1 MKKIDFNKPYLTG
14 LEFKYI
20 KDSTKNLLSGNGNY
34 TKKCETEIKKI
45 CKSEDAL
52 LTNSCTSSLEIIA
65 HLMNISPG
73 DEIIVPSYTFVS
85 TANAFLLRGAK
96 IVFVDIDLKTLNID
110 INSIEK
116 EITKKTK
123 GIVVVHYAGVSCDMK
138 KLIELANQYSLLVI
152 EDSAQAM
159 CSTYKGKHCGTI
171 GDFGAISF
179 HATKNINCG
188 EGGAV
193 LINKNPKLFERAEI
207 IREKGTNRSNFIKGK
222 INKYTWVDI
231 GSSYVNSELNS
242 AYLLAQLQNAK
253 KITSKRM
260 KIWNK
265 YHTEFLELEKK
276 ECFKRPSIPNDCSH
290 NAHIYYILT
299 KSKIERTNLINFL
312 LEKNIEAT
320 FHYLPLHLSK
330 LAKKF
335 FQKKI
340 SKLLNTISVS
350 ERIVRLPLWPHMTY
364 ENELVI
370 KYIKK
375 FYNK

>member
-14 LEFKYI
+14 LEFKYM

-34 TKKCETEIKKI
+34 TKKCEKEIKKI
-45 CKSEDAL
+45 CKSNDAL

-96 IVFVDIDLKTLNID
+96 IVFADIDLNTLNID

-116 EITKKTK
+116 VITKKTK
-123 GIVVVHYAGVSCDMK
+123 GIVAVHYAGISCDMK
-138 KLIELANQYSLLVI
+138 KLTELANQYSLLVI
-152 EDSAQAM
+152 EDAAQAI

-193 LINKNPKLFERAEI
+193 LINKNPKLIERAEI

-299 KSKIERTNLINFL
+299 KSRIERSNLINFL
-312 LEKNIEAT
+312 MEKNIEAT

-340 SKLLNTISVS
+340 SKLLNAISVS

>member
-1 MKKIDFNKPYLTG
+1 MKKIDFNTPYLTG

-34 TKKCETEIKKI
+34 TKKCEMEIKKI
-45 CKSEDAL
+45 CKSNNAL

-85 TANAFLLRGAK
+85 SANAFLLRGAK
-96 IVFVDIDLKTLNID
+96 IVFVDIDLDTLNID
-110 INSIEK
+110 IKSIEK
-116 EITKKTK
+116 VITKKTK

-152 EDSAQAM
+152 EDSAQAI

-265 YHTEFLELEKK
+265 YHTEFLDLEKK

-299 KSKIERTNLINFL
+299 KNKIERTNLINFL